1 MRPPF
6 VRSRGATSAD
16 LFSSANELL
25 EKPVSLLF
33 PVDFPGPI
41 EVKNLLHNLGAEN
54 LGRENLL
61 VNELGADDVRFRQ
74 PRGGGKLGCARR
86 RSHIEA
92 GLRG

>member
-1 MRPPF
+1 ME
-6 VRSRGATSAD
+6 D
-16 LFSSANELL
+16 
-25 EKPVSLLF
+25 
-33 PVDFPGPI
+33 
-41 EVKNLLHNLGAEN
+41 KNLLHNLGAEN
-54 LGRENLL
+54 LGREDLL